1 MKKLIAVAVLAMAT
15 VAGWAQGT
23 VDFRNSGVTFPV
35 VADRLVYADTVGG
48 TKLIQPDDGSSQWV
62 AALFYVAGA
71 DGSESAMQQAGSAA
85 NMRGPVTT
93 SPGAWSNAG
102 IAEGNTR
109 TLQGVAGGATATL
122 QVRVWDA
129 KAFGSFA
136 EAVAGGGMV
145 GASEAWNYTVPT
157 GTAPPS
163 DYYLNGLRAFALVP
177 EPSVIALGVLGAAG
191 LLLFRRR
198 K

>member
-23 VDFRNSGVTFPV
+23 VDFRNSGVSFPV
-35 VADRLVYADTVGG
+35 VADRLVYADRVGG
-48 TKLIQPDDGSSQWV
+48 TKLIQPEDGSSQWV
-62 AALFYVAGA
+62 AALFYVK
-71 DGSESAMQQAGSAA
+71 GSQGDEHDMVQAGSAA
-85 NMRGPVTT
+85 TMRGPVTT

-102 IAEGNTR
+102 LPDGNNR
-109 TLQGVAGGATATL
+109 VLQGVVGGETATL

-129 KAFGSFA
+129 KAFGSWA
-136 EAVAGGGMV
+136 EAVAGGGMW
-145 GASEAWNYTVPT
+145 GASAHWDYTVPT